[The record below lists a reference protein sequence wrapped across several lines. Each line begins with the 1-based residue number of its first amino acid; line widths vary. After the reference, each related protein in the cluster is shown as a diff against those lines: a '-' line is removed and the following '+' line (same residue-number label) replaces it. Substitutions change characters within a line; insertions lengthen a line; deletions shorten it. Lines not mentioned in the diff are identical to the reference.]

1 MTGGEQGQVI
11 KLSQGCNMDDEER
24 LLSIGARR
32 SRAKK
37 TTRLGP
43 SAQAY
48 LDRRDARL
56 KKNCS
61 VVDIWHQVL
70 PQELY
75 DHCRLIGI
83 LGGTLRVEAEPGP
96 YMHEMR
102 MLSSELVEHLQN
114 RCRRAGVKRI
124 VLVPARRTGKLQVG
138 SEDERP

>member
-1 MTGGEQGQVI
+1 MTGGEQGQVT

-37 TTRLGP
+37 ITRLGP

-61 VVDIWHQVL
+61 VVDVWHQVL

-75 DHCRLIGI
+75 NHCRLTGI
-83 LGGTLRVEAEPGP
+83 SGGTLRVEAEPGP

-102 MLSSELVEHLQN
+102 MLSGELVEHLQN

-124 VLVPARRTGKLQVG
+124 VLVPARRADK
-138 SEDERP
+138 P

>member
-1 MTGGEQGQVI
+1 M
-11 KLSQGCNMDDEER
+11 NDEEK
-24 LLSIGARR
+24 LLSIGAGR
-32 SRAKK
+32 SRAKE
-37 TTRLGP
+37 TTRLGS

-48 LDRRDARL
+48 LDKRDARL

-61 VVDIWHQVL
+61 VVDVWHQVL

-75 DHCRLIGI
+75 GHCRLIGI

-102 MLSSELVEHLQN
+102 MLSGELVEHLQN
-114 RCRRAGVKRI
+114 RCRRAGVKRMVI
-124 VLVPARRTGKLQVG
+124 VPASRADKPKTG

>member
-1 MTGGEQGQVI
+1 MTGGKQRQVA
-11 KLSQGCNMDDEER
+11 KLSQGRNMDDEER
-24 LLSIGARR
+24 LLSIGAGRL
-32 SRAKK
+32 RAQK

-43 SAQAY
+43 TVQAY
-48 LDRRDARL
+48 LDKRESRL

-61 VVDIWHQVL
+61 VVDVWHQVL

-75 DHCRLIGI
+75 DHCGLIGI

-102 MLSSELVEHLQN
+102 MLSDELVEHLRN
-114 RCRRAGVKRI
+114 RCRWAGVKRI
-124 VLVPARRTGKLQVG
+124 VLVPARSADKPWIE